1 MTRLLGSNLL
11 NRPLGRITHERFVIE
26 QSVMSPGAD
35 AARLAKH
42 PQPLPDRSDRS
53 FRFVWS
59 NRHNPTDKSE
69 ERVLAARGESG
80 FVPAPG

>member
-1 MTRLLGSNLL
+1 MWFG
-11 NRPLGRITHERFVIE
+11 NRRH
-26 QSVMSPGAD
+26 S
-35 AARLAKH
+35 
-42 PQPLPDRSDRS
+42 LPDRSDRS

-59 NRHNPTDKSE
+59 NRHNPTDKAE